1 MKKNSLRRFKGAVA
15 IITGGASGIGRALAG
30 DLARRGAEVILADRQ
45 AGAVE
50 KAANQI
56 RNQGAKATAAVL
68 DVADFGAA
76 QGVVSETIGRT
87 GRLDFLFNNAGIG
100 IGGEV
105 RDYTL
110 QDWNRL
116 IDVNLRGVVH
126 GVQAAYGPMADQ
138 GFGHIVNTASIA
150 GLCPTPFET
159 GYGMTKHAVVGLS
172 QSLRIEAAEHGVRIS
187 VVCPGVIRTPI
198 LDGGRYG
205 RVIAD
210 ISREQTL
217 AMWERFRPMDP
228 DLFARKVLDQV
239 AAGRAIIVVP
249 GWWKIFWWI
258 YRLSPALGMRLVEK
272 SYRDLKRELG
282 R

>member
-1 MKKNSLRRFKGAVA
+1 MKKNSLRRFNGAVA

-30 DLARRGAEVILADRQ
+30 ELARRGAEVVLADLQ
-45 AGAVE
+45 DDAVK
-50 KAANQI
+50 KAAAEI
-56 RNQGAKATAAVL
+56 RSRGGRSTAAVVN
-68 DVADFGAA
+68 VADFD
-76 QGVVSETIGRT
+76 GVRQTVSDTIERT

-110 QDWNRL
+110 NDWNRL
-116 IDVNLRGVVH
+116 MDVNQRGVVH
-126 GVQAAYGPMADQ
+126 GVQAAYGAMVDQ

-172 QSLRIEAAEHGVRIS
+172 QSLRIEAAGHGVRVS

-205 RVIAD
+205 RVIGD
-210 ISREQTL
+210 IPSEKTM
-217 AMWERFRPMDP
+217 AMWERLRPMDP
-228 DLFARKVLDQV
+228 DIFARKVLDQV
-239 AAGRAIIVVP
+239 ALNRAIIIVP
-249 GWWKIFWWI
+249 GWWKIFWWM

-272 SYRDLKRELG
+272 SYRDTKRELG
-282 R
+282 M